1 MTERDPDH
9 LADELERE
17 ADKLEE
23 HNDELEEKVHDVRQ
37 DWERKR
43 ADQSV
48 PGPAPPDS
56 DDAESAGSEDDE
68 DSG

>member
-1 MTERDPDH
+1 MNERDPDQ

-23 HNDELEEKVHDVRQ
+23 HGKELGEKVEDARG

-43 ADQSV
+43 ADPSV
-48 PGPAPPDS
+48 PGALPRESEDRPDS
-56 DDAESAGSEDDE
+56 HGTETNSE
-68 DSG
+68 